1 MKPASQEPITRQ
13 VTIVNRLGLHARAAA
28 KFVRLANR
36 FDAEVTVLKN
46 GMEAAGDSIL
56 DLMML
61 HAPIDTELEL
71 RASGPAAADAIAAL
85 ARLVADKFGEEKDP
99 VDG

>member
-1 MKPASQEPITRQ
+1 MKEASEAPITRL

-28 KFVRLANR
+28 KFVRLADQ

-46 GMEAAGDSIL
+46 GMAVSGDSIL

-61 HAPIDTELEL
+61 HAPTGTELEL
-71 RASGPAAADAIAAL
+71 RASGAAAEEAVDALAAL
-85 ARLVADKFGEEKDP
+85 IANRFDEDA
-99 VDG
+99 